1 MTPADRRRAVEHVR
15 QVVGISERRACELVA
30 MHRSSQR
37 YRARRKGDEA
47 VRSRI
52 VSLAR
57 GHRRWGYRMVHD
69 VLRRAGWGVNHKRVR
84 RIYVEEG
91 LQIRRRRRKKLDRS
105 MRRPILPVERLD
117 QVWAMDFV
125 TDSLVDG
132 RRIRALAI
140 VDQHSRQCLGLEV
153 ASSLPAARVVRV
165 LDRLKGQGR
174 RPETVVVDNGPEFT
188 SALFGRWAEV
198 NGVEIRFIQPGRPMQ
213 NAFAESFIGRMRD
226 ECLNEHWFLGLDD
239 AREAIEG
246 WRLEYNH
253 ERPKRSL
260 GRRTPD
266 EVAHRAGLRASPPRS
281 AQLAPQPRS
290 IHPGNLS

>member
-15 QVVGISERRACELVA
+15 QVVGLSERRACELVA
-30 MHRSSQR
+30 MRRSSHR
-37 YRARRKGDEA
+37 YRARRKDDEA

-57 GHRRWGYRMVHD
+57 RHRRWGYRMVHD
-69 VLRRAGWGVNHKRVR
+69 VLRRAGWDVNHKRVY
-84 RIYVEEG
+84 RIYLEEG

-105 MRRPILPVERLD
+105 LRRPILPVERLD

-140 VDQHSRQCLGLEV
+140 VDEHSRQCLGLEV

-165 LDRLKGQGR
+165 LDRLSGQGR
-174 RPETVVVDNGPEFT
+174 RPEAIVVDNGPEFT

-239 AREAIEG
+239 ARKTIED
-246 WRLEYNH
+246 WRREYNQ

-266 EVAHRAGLRASPPRS
+266 EVAHRAGLRAFAPRS
-281 AQLAPQPRS
+281 AQLTPQPQP